1 MMKDTINILCA
12 TDNRYAP
19 YCGIMLT
26 SLLENNRHNDI
37 EIYIFGGQD
46 ISPKNIDKFKN
57 LEYLYKTHVH
67 VVSIDDKL
75 LAACPVNHDTNITLA
90 TYYRLLA
97 PQILPESVHKL
108 IYLDC
113 DMVID
118 GDIFPIWNVNL
129 KGKAIAGVVDCEAY
143 NESIYQRLGN
153 YTTKRDY
160 YNAGM
165 TVYNMDYWREHNIAA
180 EAFQY
185 IELNSEKLY
194 WMDQDVLNVLLVDKK
209 EILPI
214 QYNFQTLFYLP
225 RNWEVYSAEYQE
237 QILNAGLSP
246 IVIHYNGPGKPWV
259 FRYYGAPY
267 YQTWTKYQ
275 RMSQWADATIR
286 KPTVK
291 YIKYLIKHYFVP
303 NFYKK
308 QIANSWHVDDNNK
321 QFFWV

>member
-1 MMKDTINILCA
+1 MKKNTINILCA

-26 SLLENNRHNDI
+26 SLLENNKHNDI

-46 ISPKNIDKFKN
+46 ICQENINKFKN
-57 LEYLYKTHVH
+57 LEHLYGTHVY
-67 VVSIDDKL
+67 VVSIDDNL
-75 LAACPVNHDTNITLA
+75 LSTCPVNHDTNITLA

-97 PQILPESVHKL
+97 PQILPKSVHKL

-118 GDIFPIWNVNL
+118 GDISPVWDINL
-129 KGKAIAGVVDCEAY
+129 DGKAIAGVVDCEAY

-165 TVYNMDYWREHNIAA
+165 TVYNMDYWRENDIAGQ
-180 EAFQY
+180 AFKY
-185 IELNSEKLY
+185 IEQNKSNLY
-194 WMDQDVLNVLLVDKK
+194 WMDQDVLNVILAKK
-209 EILPI
+209 KVLLPI

-225 RNWEVYSAEYQE
+225 RNWKAYSAEYQE

-246 IVIHYNGPGKPWV
+246 VVIHYNGPGKPWV
-259 FRYYGAPY
+259 FRYHGAPY
-267 YQTWTKYQ
+267 YQEWLKYQ
-275 RMSQWADATIR
+275 RISQWANSTIR
-286 KPTVK
+286 KPIVK
-291 YIKYLIKHYFVP
+291 YIKYLIKRYLVP
-303 NFYKK
+303 RFYKK
-308 QIANSWHVDDNNK
+308 QIANSWHVDDKNK